1 MKILSWILVI
11 VFFLVS
17 CESAPIVNIQNNQ
30 SPKEVGKIKIAVFE
44 GDGAGTV
51 SVVETIEALRID
63 TGITASPL
71 TAAQIQNGELDNYDA
86 IIIPGGSGS
95 KQLNNIGKQGQ
106 DIIKDYV
113 NNGGGIIGIC
123 AGAYMLSS
131 TKGYPNMQ
139 IASSIHIDREHYNRG
154 RGLVEFGLTEE
165 GIKVF
170 PELNNHKLF
179 VQYYDG
185 PVLTKDSLSE
195 YNELGVY
202 ISDIHPD
209 GFAPVGITPGRTF
222 ILNQEYG
229 KGKVFLISGHPE
241 STPGM
246 RWIVPRMA
254 RWVSNN
260 NMISYSYLWVKPELN
275 NSEIIFDKELR
286 KFEKKLYWDLFS
298 DNDSVQLLAMSQLHK
313 MRSRP
318 AVRWNI
324 GLLRSDNKD
333 IRLKSANI
341 MLATEYTAAI
351 KDVEEAL
358 KCETND
364 EVKFKLVE
372 IVNNY
377 NTLNR

>member
-1 MKILSWILVI
+1 MKILSWILIV

-17 CESAPIVNIQNNQ
+17 CERESIIIGGNNQ
-30 SPKEVGKIKIAVFE
+30 ISKNDRKIKIAVFE

-51 SVVETIEALRID
+51 SVVETIEALRLD
-63 TGITASPL
+63 TGICASPIS
-71 TAAQIQNGELDNYDA
+71 AAQIQNGELNNFDA

-106 DIIKDYV
+106 VIIKDYV
-113 NNGGGIIGIC
+113 NNGGGIVGIC

-165 GIKVF
+165 GLKIF
-170 PELNNHKLF
+170 PELSSHKLF

-185 PVLTKDSLSE
+185 PVLAKDSLNK
-195 YNELGVY
+195 YNELAIY

-209 GFAPVGITPGRTF
+209 GFAPKGITPGRTF
-222 ILNQEYG
+222 MLNQDYG
-229 KGKVFLISGHPE
+229 KGKVFVMAGHPE

-260 NMISYSYLWVKPELN
+260 TMISYSDLWVKPELN
-275 NSEIIFDKELR
+275 TSEIIFDKEQ
-286 KFEKKLYWDLFS
+286 KKYEKKLYWDIFS
-298 DNDSVQLLAMSQLHK
+298 ENDSIQLNAMFQLHK

-324 GLLRSDNKD
+324 GLLRSDNERV
-333 IRLKSANI
+333 RLRSANI
-341 MLATEYTAAI
+341 LLETEYTAAI
-351 KDVEEAL
+351 KDVERAL
-358 KCETND
+358 KCETNE
-364 EVKFKLVE
+364 EVKSKLTE
-372 IVNNY
+372 IIKRY
-377 NTLNR
+377 NTL